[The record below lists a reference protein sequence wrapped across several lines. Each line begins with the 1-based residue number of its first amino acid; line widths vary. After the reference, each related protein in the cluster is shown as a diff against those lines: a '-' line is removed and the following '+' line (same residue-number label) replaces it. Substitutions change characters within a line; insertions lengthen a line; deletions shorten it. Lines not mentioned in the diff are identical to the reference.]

1 MMHHRQVTQRPAR
14 VDRFL
19 PLPVFVPVDELRPKH
34 MLASGALAVLG
45 MHWSWSWLQ
54 EPVSGPRFAGGLLR
68 EPYYSVQEQLILLC
82 LLLLRDVLSCGRAG
96 QASFQ
101 AEV

>member
-1 MMHHRQVTQRPAR
+1 M
-14 VDRFL
+14 
-19 PLPVFVPVDELRPKH
+19 
-34 MLASGALAVLG
+34 LAVLT
-45 MHWSWSWLQ
+45 SRPAPLAAATLAARPAPLAAATLATCPARLA
-54 EPVSGPRFAGGLLR
+54 PVFGPRFAGGLLR